1 MGILSGTFLSPSISS
16 EKQIIFDSIDES
28 NVFSANLTIEVLA
41 TSPKVPMCG
50 NPDGPYP
57 VSNTISFLFFSS
69 RLIIF
74 LASSKGHDLL
84 SVASAIKDLFMNSL
98 DTIDSLIYTMTLS
111 AATDGDISDK
121 EINTINFLFT
131 TLPVFENS
139 NNDYLSKKMIECMEL
154 TKEEGN
160 FEDLIDLINDGL
172 NSNKELKKTAYI
184 LALEVMMA
192 DLNIADE
199 SIRFLEILG
208 LSLNLDN
215 LEVSSMKHTIR
226 SKYAEDES

>member
-1 MGILSGTFLSPSISS
+1 LGILSGTFLNPSISS

-131 TLPVFENS
+131 TLPIFKNS

-154 TKEEGN
+154 TKEEDN
-160 FEDLIDLINDGL
+160 FENLIDLINDGL

-184 LALEVMMA
+184 LALEIMMA

-215 LEVSSMKHTIR
+215 LEISSMKHTIR

>member
-1 MGILSGTFLSPSISS
+1 
-16 EKQIIFDSIDES
+16 
-28 NVFSANLTIEVLA
+28 
-41 TSPKVPMCG
+41 
-50 NPDGPYP
+50 
-57 VSNTISFLFFSS
+57 
-69 RLIIF
+69 
-74 LASSKGHDLL
+74 
-84 SVASAIKDLFMNSL
+84 
-98 DTIDSLIYTMTLS
+98 MTLS

-131 TLPVFENS
+131 TLPIFKIS

-154 TKEEGN
+154 TKEEDN
-160 FEDLIDLINDGL
+160 FENLIDLINDGL

-184 LALEVMMA
+184 LALEIMMA

-215 LEVSSMKHTIR
+215 LEISSMKHTIR

>member
-1 MGILSGTFLSPSISS
+1 
-16 EKQIIFDSIDES
+16 
-28 NVFSANLTIEVLA
+28 
-41 TSPKVPMCG
+41 
-50 NPDGPYP
+50 
-57 VSNTISFLFFSS
+57 
-69 RLIIF
+69 
-74 LASSKGHDLL
+74 
-84 SVASAIKDLFMNSL
+84 MNSL

-131 TLPVFENS
+131 TLPIFKNS

-154 TKEEGN
+154 TKEEDN
-160 FEDLIDLINDGL
+160 FENLIDLINNGL

-215 LEVSSMKHTIR
+215 LEISSMKHTIR